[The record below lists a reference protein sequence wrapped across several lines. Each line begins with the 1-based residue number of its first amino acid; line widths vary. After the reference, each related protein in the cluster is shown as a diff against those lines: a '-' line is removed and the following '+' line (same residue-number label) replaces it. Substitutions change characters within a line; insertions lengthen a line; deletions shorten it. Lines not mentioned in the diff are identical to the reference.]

1 MIPSLPDPSGDADDA
16 CMARLAAGQDR
27 ALDDLMGRWSAK
39 LISFLARL
47 TGNHATA
54 CDLAQETFVRLY
66 LSRGRF
72 RACGTFGSFLFQI
85 AANQAKNHTR
95 WRHRHPEVSMDDEF
109 LAEMTDEKHVAP
121 DRVAEAS
128 ETETAV
134 RSAVLALPE
143 DLRQPLVL
151 SVYEGRDQ
159 EEIAA
164 ILGCTR
170 KAVEMR
176 IYRAR
181 QILRERLAAFMSE

>member
-1 MIPSLPDPSGDADDA
+1 MPDPSNDPDDA
-16 CMARLAAGQDR
+16 CMARLAAGQDL
-27 ALDDLMGRWSAK
+27 ALDELMGRWSAK
-39 LISFLARL
+39 LISFLTKL
-47 TGNHATA
+47 TGSHATA

-66 LSRGRF
+66 LSRARF
-72 RACGTFGSFLFQI
+72 RAGGTFGSFLFQI
-85 AANQAKNHTR
+85 ASNQAKNHTR

-109 LAEMTDEKHVAP
+109 LSETAGGEHAVP
-121 DRVAEAS
+121 DREAETS
-128 ETETAV
+128 ETEAAV

-151 SVYEGRDQ
+151 SVYEGKDQ
-159 EEIAA
+159 AEIAA

-181 QILRERLAAFMSE
+181 QILRERLAAFMPD